1 MISPLHHHTASQL
14 ISLFWHLPP
23 YNLCGNQSDLLK
35 QKPHHR
41 LPCLRPLFNHCCTR
55 NKIQTPHHS
64 LQNPTDVSGFIG
76 RLSPTC
82 STLFQHTG
90 LLSAPWATHDFP
102 YIRVFLWP
110 RILFFQGLPRSH
122 SSLFSFRPQFKCH
135 IPREAFSI
143 HPVESSQPLDVAA
156 SIISPY
162 LTVMIIPTILWSHT
176 VCWLILTC
184 ALMCR
189 K

>member
-1 MISPLHHHTASQL
+1 MIFPLHRHIASQL

-35 QKPHHR
+35 Q
-41 LPCLRPLFNHCCTR
+41 NHIIDSPALNLYSITVAPGVKSK
-55 NKIQTPHHS
+55 NHS
-64 LQNPTDVSGFIG
+64 LQNPIDVSGFIG
-76 RLSPTC
+76 YLSPTC

-90 LLSAPWATHDFP
+90 LLSAPWATHDFSH
-102 YIRVFLWP
+102 IRAFLWP
-110 RILFFQGLPRSH
+110 RILFFQGLPRSQ

-162 LTVMIIPTILWSHT
+162 LTVMIIPTIL
-176 VCWLILTC
+176 
-184 ALMCR
+184 
-189 K
+189 